1 MKLKF
6 LGLFALLAFFSCNNS
21 ATTTENTDSS
31 TVNSSNAT
39 NDTSGAMSKDEHGN
53 MSNMNMDKGM
63 MSAMNASMSKMHSMN
78 MTGDFDT
85 DWANMMI
92 EHHQG
97 AIDMA
102 RVELSQGKD
111 EKLKSK
117 AQEIINKQKEEQDR
131 LRDIVKNLKPSNMKM
146 GEGELQKSMAT
157 MMDQM
162 KSMEMTGDADKDF
175 AMMMIHHHEH
185 GIEMAKKEVA
195 NGMNAD
201 LKKIAQK
208 SIPDQQKDISEMKS
222 MSSSNK

>member
-1 MKLKF
+1 MKSVITKAFTAVTLV
-6 LGLFALLAFFSCNNS
+6 GLMSCNNS
-21 ATTTENTDSS
+21 SSETADKSDTTTSQSANT
-31 TVNSSNAT
+31 A
-39 NDTSGAMSKDEHGN
+39 NDTSAHSTN
-53 MSNMNMDKGM
+53 MSNMNMDNGLM
-63 MSAMNASMSKMHSMN
+63 GAMNASMSKMHSMN

-102 RVELSQGKD
+102 QAELSQGKN

-117 AQEIINKQKEEQDR
+117 AQEIITKQKEEQGK

-146 GEGELQKSMAT
+146 GEGELQKSMST

-162 KSMEMTGDADKDF
+162 KSMQMTGDVDKDF

-195 NGMNAD
+195 NGMNAE
-201 LKKIAQK
+201 LKKMAQK
-208 SIPDQQKDISEMKS
+208 SISDQQKDIDEFKS
-222 MSSSNK
+222 ISSGK